1 MSEPHATLHLVT
13 GSPQELL
20 EEAASHLLDP
30 SLASTNC
37 ILAVRQGGV
46 RDDILALAAERGVSG
61 WFGDPVCIFTELPK
75 YLGRTARAPC
85 DDFERAAILAGIL
98 RGLSGE
104 IFGRKL
110 RRPEDFLGSL
120 DRLLGEL
127 ASEGVSPESFA
138 RALESRKG
146 RDTFEKSRD
155 HELALIY
162 REYRRALDTRNR
174 RDGRDAWIDCADA
187 LSADSAALARRLG
200 GRREIRL
207 FGLNDLRGGWRR
219 LLSAIAASGAVDRIV
234 VYSAEALDLDFDE
247 RRPAP
252 PRGGAVPVAG
262 RECVAAPDVDRE
274 VEEVASRIRTLADRG
289 VPLRRIA
296 VVARQARPYV
306 ELASA
311 ALERCGVPV
320 TARRR
325 IGLQEIPV
333 VRAVR
338 ALFSAAGDG
347 WSRHALVEV
356 AEQPY
361 FASELD
367 PGILNFAGF
376 RRRIAGLS
384 QWERALRD
392 LHAEAARDEARPA
405 DDHGERHNP
414 LPPASRVA
422 AALEGWH
429 RFAERA
435 GALDGTRTLRDW
447 VGWLEA
453 FLASDPWRMAD
464 RINAVPE
471 GRFDIVRLDLAG
483 WEALAEITA
492 GWSAALDTWGN
503 AEDRLSIHDFA
514 AQLTELLQGDIAL
527 WTPMRRGVQVLEA
540 HAAAY
545 RSFDHLFLIG
555 LEAGRFPLR
564 APVSPILDE
573 GDRRELAALGV
584 PFETRDAWDAREQE
598 LFGVIAA
605 SAVQRFTA
613 SWSRLD
619 TAGRE
624 VVRSAFVDD
633 LLESSGLEP
642 LEIPTSRVLTDGVRR
657 YRGHDAARQASR
669 AVGIE
674 RIRAA
679 GGLSAYN
686 GLIEDPTLLT
696 WLAQAFGDDRLWSP
710 TQLESFAKCPWAY
723 LSARLLRLVRLD
735 DPDEEMDPMTRG
747 SILHDALRRFY
758 TEEGVRTGGPVFL
771 RGADLTR
778 ALPLMEDALDAAL
791 ADARGKV
798 WLGHPSLQEAKR
810 AELRRLLSRYLAFET
825 EHNDKMYNNRTNNA
839 YILRTGVVEHELAFD
854 GLVLDRGGVRFRFR
868 GSIDRVESGVDER
881 VPAGQFLAA
890 VDYKTSASSAPG
902 GGCRDRELP
911 WADGVVLQVPLYA
924 HALSQLRPDAV
935 VARVE
940 YRAIRQ
946 RKTVHSLELYQV
958 DRKTHEIIADESA
971 AARLDAALDA
981 VAGHVQRARRGEF
994 PAAPAESCG
1003 CPDFCPSIEICR
1015 VPGGPRKAT
1024 R

>member
-1 MSEPHATLHLVT
+1 MSRPHAKLHLVT
-13 GSPQELL
+13 GSPQALL

-30 SLASTNC
+30 SLASGPC
-37 ILAVRQGGV
+37 LLAVRQGGV
-46 RDDILALAAERGVSG
+46 RDDILALAAERGVPG
-61 WFGDPVCIFTELPK
+61 WFDEPVSIFTELPK
-75 YLGRTARAPC
+75 YLGHTARVPC
-85 DDFERAAILAGIL
+85 GDFERAVILTGIL
-98 RGLSGE
+98 RALAGE
-104 IFGRKL
+104 VFGRKL
-110 RRPEDFLGSL
+110 RRPEGFLRSL

-127 ASEGVSPESFA
+127 AGEGVAPDAFE

-162 REYRRALDTRNR
+162 REYRAALEANNR
-174 RDGRDAWIDCADA
+174 RDGRDTWIDCAGA
-187 LSADSAALARRLG
+187 MRADPAALARRLG

-207 FGLNDLRGGWRR
+207 FGLNDLRGGWRE
-219 LLSAIAASGAVDRIV
+219 LLAAAAMSEAVDRIV
-234 VYSAEALDLDFDE
+234 VYSAEALDLDFGE
-247 RRPAP
+247 RRAAGVG
-252 PRGGAVPVAG
+252 GGAAPVAV

-274 VEEVASRIRTLADRG
+274 VEEVARRIRALADGG

-306 ELASA
+306 DLASA

-325 IGLQEIPV
+325 MGLQEIPV

-338 ALFSAAGDG
+338 ALFAAAGDG
-347 WSRHALVEV
+347 WTRHPLVEV

-376 RRRIAGLS
+376 RRRIAGLL
-384 QWERALRD
+384 QWERALRE
-392 LHAEAARDEARPA
+392 LHAEAERDEARPA
-405 DDHGERHNP
+405 DDHGERRNP

-435 GALDGTRTLRDW
+435 RALDGTRTLREW
-447 VGWLEA
+447 VGWLEM
-453 FLASDPWRMAD
+453 FLAGDPWHMAD
-464 RINAVPE
+464 RVNAVPD
-471 GRFDIVRLDLAG
+471 GRFDIARLDLAG
-483 WEALAEITA
+483 WKALREITA
-492 GWSAALDTWGN
+492 GWSRALDAWGN
-503 AEDRLSIHDFA
+503 AEDRLSVHDFA
-514 AQLTELLQGDIAL
+514 TQLAELLQGDIAL
-527 WTPMRRGVQVLEA
+527 RTPMRRGVQVLEA

-564 APVSPILDE
+564 SPVSPILDE
-573 GDRRELAALGV
+573 ADRRDLAALGV
-584 PFETRDAWDAREQE
+584 PFESREAWDAREQE
-598 LFGVIAA
+598 LFGVLAA
-605 SAVQRFTA
+605 SAVQGLTV

-619 TAGRE
+619 TGGRE

-633 LLESSGLEP
+633 LLEGSALEP
-642 LEIPTSRVLTDGVRR
+642 VEIPTSRVLIDGVRR
-657 YRGHDAARQASR
+657 YRGADAARQAR
-669 AVGIE
+669 HALRIE
-674 RIRAA
+674 RLRAA
-679 GGLSAYN
+679 GAPSPYN
-686 GLIEDPTLLT
+686 GLIEDPTLLA

-710 TQLESFAKCPWAY
+710 TQLESFAKCPWSY
-723 LSARLLRLVRLD
+723 LSARLLRLARLD

-758 TEEGVRTGGPVFL
+758 TEEGARTGAPVFL
-771 RGADLTR
+771 RGADLDR
-778 ALPLMEDALDAAL
+778 VLPLMEHALDAAL
-791 ADARGKV
+791 ADARGQV
-798 WLGHPSLQEAKR
+798 WLGHPSLESAKR
-810 AELRRLLSRYLAFET
+810 AELQRLLFRYLAFEAA
-825 EHNDKMYNNRTNNA
+825 HNDRMYNNRTGNA
-839 YILRTGVVEHELAFD
+839 YILRTGVVAHEVAFD
-854 GLVLDRGGVRFRFR
+854 GLVLDRGGVKFRFR

-881 VPAGQFLAA
+881 APTSRFLAA
-890 VDYKTSASSAPG
+890 VDYKTSAYAAPG
-902 GGCRDRELP
+902 GGCRDRDQP
-911 WADGVVLQVPLYA
+911 WTDGVVLQVPLYA
-924 HALSQLRPDAV
+924 YALTQLRPDDT

-958 DRKTHEIIADESA
+958 DRKTHEIIADA
-971 AARLDAALDA
+971 AAQTRLDAALDA

-1024 R
+1024 

>member
-13 GSPQELL
+13 GSPRALL
-20 EEAASHLLDP
+20 DEAASHLLDP
-30 SLASTNC
+30 SPAAGRC

-46 RDDILALAAERGVSG
+46 RDDILALAAGRGVPG

-75 YLGRTARAPC
+75 YLGHTDRVPC
-85 DDFERAAILAGIL
+85 DDFERAAILTGIL
-98 RGLSGE
+98 RGLAGE
-104 IFGRKL
+104 VFGRKL
-110 RRPEDFLGSL
+110 RRPEDFLRSL

-127 ASEGVSPESFA
+127 ASEGVAPESFE

-146 RDTFEKSRD
+146 RDAFERNRD
-155 HELALIY
+155 HEVALIY
-162 REYRRALDTRNR
+162 RGYRAALDMRNR
-174 RDGRDAWIDCADA
+174 RDGRDTWIDCA
-187 LSADSAALARRLG
+187 AALRADPAALVRRLD

-207 FGLNDLRGGWRR
+207 FGLNDLRGGWRP
-219 LLSAIAASGAVDRIV
+219 LLAALAASDAIDRII
-234 VYSAEALDLDFDE
+234 VYSAEALDLECHE
-247 RRPAP
+247 RRVAL
-252 PRGGAVPVAG
+252 PRGGPAPVAV

-274 VEEVASRIRTLADRG
+274 VEEVASRIRALADGG
-289 VPLRRIA
+289 VALNRIA

-306 ELASA
+306 DLASA

-320 TARRR
+320 TARHRV
-325 IGLQEIPV
+325 GLQEIPV

-338 ALFSAAGDG
+338 ALFAAAGDG

-392 LHAEAARDEARPA
+392 LHAEAERDEARPA
-405 DDHGERHNP
+405 DDHGERRNP

-422 AALEGWH
+422 AALEGWQ
-429 RFAERA
+429 RFADRA
-435 GALDGTRTLRDW
+435 RALDGTRTLREW
-447 VGWLEA
+447 VGWLDT
-453 FLASDPWRMAD
+453 FLADDPWRIVD
-464 RINAVPE
+464 RLNAVPDR
-471 GRFDIVRLDLAG
+471 RFDIVRLDLAG
-483 WEALAEITA
+483 WKALGEITA
-492 GWSAALDTWGN
+492 AWSGALDTWGN
-503 AEDRLSIHDFA
+503 AEDRLGVHDFA
-514 AQLTELLQGDIAL
+514 TQLAELLQGDLAL

-564 APVSPILDE
+564 SPVSPILDE
-573 GDRRELAALGV
+573 GDRRDLAAAGV
-584 PFETRDAWDAREQE
+584 PFEAREAWDAREQE

-605 SAVQRFTA
+605 AAVHGLTV

-642 LEIPTSRVLTDGVRR
+642 VEIPTSRVLTDGVRR
-657 YRGHDAARQASR
+657 YRGADAARQASHALR
-669 AVGIE
+669 IE
-674 RIRAA
+674 RIRAV
-679 GGLSAYN
+679 GGASAYN
-686 GLIEDPTLLT
+686 GLIEDPTLLG

-710 TQLESFAKCPWAY
+710 TQLESFAKCPWSY
-723 LSARLLRLVRLD
+723 LSSRLLRLVRLG

-747 SILHDALRRFY
+747 SVLHDALRRFY
-758 TEEGVRTGGPVFL
+758 TDEGARIGGPVFL
-771 RGADLTR
+771 RGADLDR
-778 ALPLMEDALDAAL
+778 ARPLMEEALDAAL

-798 WLGHPSLQEAKR
+798 WLGHPSLQDAKR
-810 AELRRLLSRYLAFET
+810 AELRRLLFRYLAFET
-825 EHNDKMYNNRTNNA
+825 AHNDRMYNNRTNNA

-854 GLVLDRGGVRFRFR
+854 GLVLDRGGVKFRFR

-881 VPAGQFLAA
+881 VPTSRFLAA
-890 VDYKTSASSAPG
+890 VDYKTSAWSAPG
-902 GGCRDRELP
+902 GGCSDRNLP
-911 WADGVVLQVPLYA
+911 WTDGVVLQVPLYA
-924 HALSQLRPDAV
+924 YALSQLRPDDT

-940 YRAIRQ
+940 YRAIKQ

-958 DRKTHEIIADESA
+958 DRKTHEIIADGEA
-971 AARLDAALDA
+971 QARLETALDA

-1024 R
+1024 